1 MLDSLCILLVSGH
14 CCMLTGVLPAA
25 QLMASPVQVKCIV
38 LDGPDSWAQL
48 MQREGVIAKF
58 CPIDF
63 SDAEHVFENCRK
75 VRYAAP
81 LLSTCWT
88 GSMH

>member
-1 MLDSLCILLVSGH
+1 LL
-14 CCMLTGVLPAA
+14 
-25 QLMASPVQVKCIV
+25 QQVKAIV

-48 MQREGVIAKF
+48 MQREGTIAKF

-75 VRYAAP
+75 VRA
-81 LLSTCWT
+81 LLTRYWVS
-88 GSMH
+88 G

>member
-1 MLDSLCILLVSGH
+1 VFI
-14 CCMLTGVLPAA
+14 
-25 QLMASPVQVKCIV
+25 QVKAIV

-48 MQREGVIAKF
+48 MQREGTIAKF

-75 VRYAAP
+75 VRGKPDGCWALGLPVAC
-81 LLSTCWT
+81 LLSLQLRLLSVLTFAR
-88 GSMH
+88 